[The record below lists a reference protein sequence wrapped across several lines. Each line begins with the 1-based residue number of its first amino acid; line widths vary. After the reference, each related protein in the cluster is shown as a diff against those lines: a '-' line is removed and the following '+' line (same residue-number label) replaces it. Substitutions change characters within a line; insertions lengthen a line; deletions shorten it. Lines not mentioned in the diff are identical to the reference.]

1 MGAFHDY
8 RATITWTGAG
18 TTGTSSYTAYSR
30 DHTVEFPGLPA
41 LPASSDPAFRG
52 DPSRYSPEQLFVAS
66 LSDCHML
73 WFLHLAS
80 SHGIVVREYTDEA
93 TGRMRV
99 ESSGAGQFVD
109 VTLRPRV
116 TVDAGPDVDDEAL
129 ARVHELAHEHC
140 FLARSV
146 NFPVTVEPAP
156 ARIAQPQ
163 P

>member
-18 TTGTSSYTAYSR
+18 DAGTSSYTSYSR
-30 DHTVEFPGLPA
+30 DHTVAFPGLPA
-41 LPASSDPAFRG
+41 LPASADPAFRG
-52 DPSRYSPEQLFVAS
+52 DPARYSPEQLFVAS

-109 VTLRPRV
+109 VTLHPRV
-116 TVDAGPDVDDEAL
+116 TVDPGPDDEAL

-146 NFPVTVEPAP
+146 NFPVVVEPVP
-156 ARIAQPQ
+156 ARAAQPQ
-163 P
+163 A